1 MKQYVWLNPVSVAMY
16 GGDDL
21 IAQLK
26 EKGME
31 PVECR
36 LNHMDSVREKY
47 RQAVRKT
54 NGCVADM
61 RCPLAVDY
69 VKERYAP
76 DVLEYPPIEP
86 ILLHCA
92 RELHQRLLGQGE
104 LLVTTPCRALKE
116 LGTSLHL
123 PGVEFLTFLELAQ
136 RHDISLHKKKLDE
149 SPIPPGFFVGL
160 GDRVKI
166 LDSREKI
173 DDYFSVPVPKTP
185 PALLELLYCEG
196 GCHHGDGV
204 WEGTE

>member
-26 EKGME
+26 AKGME

-36 LNHMDSVREKY
+36 LDHAGFVREKY
-47 RQAVRKT
+47 RHAMGKAG
-54 NGCVADM
+54 GCVADM

-76 DVLEYPPIEP
+76 DFLEYPPIEP

-92 RELHQRLLGQGE
+92 RELHQRLLGAGE

-116 LGTSLHL
+116 LGTSLRL
-123 PGVEFLTFLELAQ
+123 PGVEFLTFLELAR
-136 RHDISLHKKKLDE
+136 RHGISLHKKELEE
-149 SPIPPGFFVGL
+149 SPIPPGFFAEL
-160 GDRVKI
+160 NDRIEI
-166 LDSREKI
+166 LDSRVKM
-173 DDYFSVPVPKTP
+173 DDYFSAPAPKTL

-196 GCHHGDGV
+196 GCHRGDGV
-204 WEGTE
+204 WEGAE